1 MICSMALKMGLK
13 GILILEIYDI
23 LLQIATR
30 TVDREQNTKEQS
42 MNASRDARRESRTVL
57 EVFWKNKKK
66 IKKYFKTS
74 VIVSAFVF

>member
-1 MICSMALKMGLK
+1 MALKMGLK

-30 TVDREQNTKEQS
+30 TVDREQNTNEQS

-57 EVFWKNKKK
+57 EVF
-66 IKKYFKTS
+66 
-74 VIVSAFVF
+74 